1 MKIYFIFFLRF
12 QLMDLKKKGGILSY
26 FCVFEDDSLQIDD
39 DDLAPKCLR

>member
-1 MKIYFIFFLRF
+1 
-12 QLMDLKKKGGILSY
+12 MDLKKGGGDTY